1 MEEDDGALV
10 LLTSPSDKLSNAN
23 SHHARVKKCYFV
35 NPTWLVTER
44 VLDVDESIDMKADA
58 STWPLAEEMVK
69 EGSKFKILVKWQG
82 LPYSLATWELA
93 AEVPDPMAVTEAIQ
107 MFFKREMQSFTGK
120 SRSGN
125 RDQHKSKEDISN
137 GLPVQFEN
145 GGALRDYQV
154 CWCCCCCVCVF
165 VLSHVSLKKFDQCA
179 FNKISKTH
187 FLSMIYLYLYLYS
200 VTVSLGCCS
209 TGIAIDLLY
218 SLMRWVLVKPCK
230 QSLTSTSF
238 TSLISWPVLSS

>member
-1 MEEDDGALV
+1 MFIFINVLKAYFHITFKRFLLFFYVLCLYEQEDFLNDFGVHLETNMEEDDSSLV
-10 LLTSPSDKLSNAN
+10 LTSPSKLSNAN
-23 SHHARVKKCYFV
+23 NNSHGHHHHHHHTREKKKSYFV

-93 AEVPDPMAVTEAIQ
+93 SEVPDPMAVTEAIQ

-154 CWCCCCCVCVF
+154 CWCVF
-165 VLSHVSLKKFDQCA
+165 
-179 FNKISKTH
+179 
-187 FLSMIYLYLYLYS
+187 
-200 VTVSLGCCS
+200 
-209 TGIAIDLLY
+209 
-218 SLMRWVLVKPCK
+218 
-230 QSLTSTSF
+230 
-238 TSLISWPVLSS
+238 